1 MTQIIENIYE
11 RIDQRFYEL
20 TTAERKAAKFVM
32 RRRGDVQFLSI
43 GEFAEQSGVAE
54 ATITRFCRRLGCAGY
69 SAFKLAVANAGAHQ
83 REPLHSRSIEAGDSL
98 DDVSRKLLVADAEAM
113 EKTLELIRPENV
125 DRAVE
130 LLRGARKVL
139 CMGLGGS
146 MLIAAEAAHLFSTV
160 SGKFVP
166 VSDAHL
172 QVIAASTLSADD
184 VVLYFSY
191 SGATKDMT
199 ELLQAVREQG
209 AKVVLVTRFPR
220 SPGAAL
226 ADLVLQC
233 GASESPLET
242 GSVAPRIAQ
251 LYLLDVLY
259 TRWCMQDPEGC
270 AETRRRIAAAL
281 SEKHL

>member
-20 TTAERKAAKFVM
+20 TAAERKAAKFVM

>member
-83 REPLHSRSIEAGDSL
+83 REPLHSHSVEAGDSL
-98 DDVSRKLLVADAEAM
+98 DDVSRKLLIADAEAM

-199 ELLQAVREQG
+199 ELLQTVREQG